1 MNGGEGS
8 STRIS
13 RTMLLFRTACVLTA
27 ALIAGGCAPASE
39 SGATR
44 RLSIATGGTGGVFYP
59 YGGGIAKIISENIE
73 NVEATAEVTAA
84 SVDNLK
90 FLKQGT
96 SDIAFTMADTAQD
109 AVHGT
114 DAFAEFGTVPA
125 RTLAVLYSSYVH
137 LVTRAGSGI
146 ESVADLRGRT
156 VSTGAAGS
164 GTAILAARILEAAG
178 LDRERGLRTQSLGV
192 AQSVDALKDGKVD
205 AFFWNG
211 GLPTAAV
218 LDLVNSPGISARFIS
233 TEDVLPA
240 LQEAYGS
247 GLYYRAIIPKATYDT
262 AADIPVVA
270 VANLLVVSD
279 EMPEPLAYDVTR
291 LLFERQQDLVAIH
304 PQARD
309 LSLETALTGSPI
321 PFHPGAIRF
330 YRERGVWPA
339 SAGAREGPNDATSD
353 AGAS

>member
-1 MNGGEGS
+1 MRLSRLSLVCALVAAVVVCACGS
-8 STRIS
+8 
-13 RTMLLFRTACVLTA
+13 
-27 ALIAGGCAPASE
+27 GASE
-39 SGATR
+39 STAAKR

-59 YGGGIAKIISENIE
+59 YGGGVAKIISENIA

-109 AVHGT
+109 AVRGQDVFT
-114 DAFAEFGTVPA
+114 EFGSVPA
-125 RTLAVLYSSYVH
+125 RTLAVLYASYVH

-146 ESVADLRGRT
+146 ERVADLRGRV

-164 GTAILAARILEAAG
+164 GTAVLAQRILDAAG
-178 LDRERGLRTQSLGV
+178 LSQRDVRTQSLGA
-192 AQSVDALKDGKVD
+192 AQSVDALKDGKID

-218 LDLVNSPGISARFIS
+218 LDLVHSPGITAAFIS
-233 TEDVLPA
+233 TEDMLPR
-240 LQEAYGS
+240 LQQRHGA
-247 GLYYRAIIPKATYDT
+247 LYYRAVIPKATYNMD
-262 AADIPVVA
+262 ADVPVVA

-279 EMPEPLAYDVTR
+279 AMSETLAHDITK
-291 LLFERQQDLVAIH
+291 LLFDKKAELAAIH
-304 PQARD
+304 PQAND

-321 PFHPGAIRF
+321 PFHPGAVRY
-330 YRERGVWPA
+330 YREQGVWK
-339 SAGAREGPNDATSD
+339 E
-353 AGAS
+353 